1 MRAMAILIATAAL
14 ALAAVVGPLV
24 FAYREPPP
32 AAVVPEPV
40 GMGEPD
46 LVYKQGTMAIRLKHS
61 PCEFSGIELILQEEG
76 VPPVLSYVM
85 VQDGRPEVRGCWVK
99 AAYDDEV
106 LVMDMGGGDSFMP
119 LSWFKPDPGV

>member
-1 MRAMAILIATAAL
+1 MRALAVLIATAAL

-24 FAYREPPP
+24 FAYREP
-32 AAVVPEPV
+32 AAPKPLV
-40 GMGEPD
+40 MAEPD
-46 LVYKQGTMAIRLKHS
+46 LVYKQGTMAMRLTHK
-61 PCEFSGIELILQEEG
+61 PCEFSGIELILENEG